1 MYKKI
6 LIVEDIDS
14 ISLGVKS
21 VIENHVNADIRY
33 TKYCDEA
40 CLKIHKAILEEE
52 PFDLLITDLSFKED
66 HREAK
71 LKSGEELIAAVR
83 DIDTDIP
90 ILVYSIEE
98 RPYKIKMLFDTFYIN
113 AFVNKGR
120 ESVPELVEALNSLY
134 VGAKYVSPHL
144 AYIFKKNA
152 FIEIEENDVMLLR
165 SLAEGLTQSQISN
178 LLKSKGASFSSI
190 SSIEKRLNKLK
201 IYFKANNTIHLV
213 SVVKEMGII

>member
-21 VIENHVNADIRY
+21 VIEKHVNADIRY

-40 CLKIHKAILEEE
+40 CLKIHKAILEGE

-66 HREAK
+66 HREAR

-98 RPYKIKMLFDTFYIN
+98 RPYKIKMLFETWYIN

-120 ESVPELVEALNSLY
+120 DSAHDIVEALNSLY

-152 FIEIEENDVMLLR
+152 FIEIEENDVLLLKYL
-165 SLAEGLTQSQISN
+165 SEGLTQSEISEV
-178 LLKSKGASFSSI
+178 LKKKGLSSSST

-201 IYFKANNTIHLV
+201 IYFKAHNTIHLIAT
-213 SVVKEMGII
+213 VKDIGII